1 MNLSRIFLAFAAIA
15 LTSGCAATHGNTASD
30 PLESFNRGVFQFNDT
45 VDKAIAKPV
54 AQGYD
59 AVMPVPGKM
68 MVSNFFS
75 NLDDVIVTANDLLQ
89 LKFTQAAA
97 DGSRF
102 VFNSTFGVFGLF
114 EVTTRLEKHNEDF
127 GQTLGYWG
135 MGSGPYIVLPLLGPS
150 TVRDGVGLYADSRPS
165 KLRRVSHMR
174 SRNQLYIT
182 KAISHRAELLEQE
195 KVLDEAVIDR
205 YAFIRDAYLL
215 RRQSLVH
222 DGNPPRQQYD
232 EFDDEEDTQ
241 QKQTPIPTI
250 PSSRLDRAP
259 AVQPVSLET
268 KQPASPVAGPQASI
282 EQNSASRR
290 NILKVWVAQQDKAL

>member
-1 MNLSRIFLAFAAIA
+1 MALAAVA
-15 LTSGCAATHGNTASD
+15 LTSGCAAPRASNPSD
-30 PLESFNRGVFQFNDT
+30 PLESFNRGVYQFNDA

-59 AVMPVPGKM
+59 AVMPLPGKM
-68 MVSNFFS
+68 MAHNFFS

-89 LKFTQAAA
+89 LKFNQAAS

-102 VFNSTFGVFGLF
+102 LFNSTFGVFGLL
-114 EVTTRLEKHNEDF
+114 EVTSRLEKHDEDF

-135 MGSGPYIVLPLLGPS
+135 IGNGPYLVLPLLGPS
-150 TVRDGVGLYADSRPS
+150 TLRDGVGLYVDGRPS

-182 KAISHRAELLEQE
+182 KAISRRAELLEQE

-215 RRQSLVH
+215 RRQSQVH
-222 DGNPPRQQYD
+222 DGNPPREKYD
-232 EFDDEEDTQ
+232 EYDEEAEDVQ
-241 QKQTPIPTI
+241 QEPKPVPIPSLPTSKLEQA
-250 PSSRLDRAP
+250 PSVQSAAIEAKPLP
-259 AVQPVSLET
+259 AAEPHVSLDT
-268 KQPASPVAGPQASI
+268 P
-282 EQNSASRR
+282 RR
-290 NILKVWVAQQDKAL
+290 NILKVWVAQQDAIR